1 MRTLKFMAKIKKL
14 DRHVADLIAAGEV
27 VERPA
32 SAVKELIENSI
43 DAGAGSVTVE
53 IRRGG
58 MEYIRVTDD
67 GGGIL
72 PEDVETAFLRHATS
86 KLYDSRGLEAIK
98 TLGFR
103 GEALAAISA
112 VSHVELMTC
121 VPGEDEGRRVLCDGG
136 SVVSN
141 DPAGCPAGTTI
152 IVRDLFFNTPA
163 RLKFMKSDK
172 SEGAAVSAAVLREA
186 LSHPEVS
193 VRYVKDG
200 KEEFHTPGDG
210 SLQSCIY
217 SLFGREFAGELL
229 KAECSYEGI
238 SVSGYVSSPAYS
250 RGNRN
255 WQYFFVN
262 GRYVKSQKLQAA
274 LEQAYKNSLFTGKFP
289 ACILY
294 INMSYGAVDVNVHP
308 TKTEVKFADENGVF
322 HSVYDCVLSA
332 LGRETPGLDVG
343 VSKSTERLFEKAA
356 PPPETQNGAPA
367 PRNYGG
373 DRPSRP
379 QIPLYSEKRSSDYGI
394 LRDVAPSLRG
404 KRDAFSTGLQRTSAP
419 PANGGHKEEPRPAKA
434 PFLSGVDARLP
445 EEQMVVDGVQKMP
458 FRIIGEA
465 MNTYIIAQRGNS
477 LWLIDKHAAHERMNF
492 DRMRA
497 QEKETMV
504 QPLLLPLVCRFS
516 TEEASILEE
525 NGRLLEQLGFQVEDL
540 GMGNVAIRQIPAQ
553 IDETQ
558 AESVLSDVCAALKRG
573 DRRPD
578 TEAVTDEIY
587 HTMACKAAVKAGMKT
602 TPEEMAAI
610 AEKVFSGEIRYC
622 PHGRPVAVELT
633 KSALDRLFKRI

>member
-1 MRTLKFMAKIKKL
+1 MAKIKKL
-14 DRHVADLIAAGEV
+14 DQHVADLIAAGEV

-32 SAVKELIENSI
+32 SAVKELMENSI
-43 DAGAGSVTVE
+43 DAGAGSITVE

-67 GGGIL
+67 GSGIL

-121 VPGEDEGRRVLCDGG
+121 VPGETEGRRVLCDGG
-136 SVVSN
+136 NVVSN
-141 DPAGCPAGTTI
+141 DPAGCPGGTTI

-210 SLQSCIY
+210 NLQSLIY
-217 SLFGREFAGELL
+217 SLFGREFSGELL
-229 KAECSYEGI
+229 KAECSYDGI
-238 SVSGYVSSPAYS
+238 SVCGYVSSPAYS
-250 RGNRN
+250 RGNRG

-274 LEQAYKNSLFTGKFP
+274 LEQAYKNTLFTGKFP

-294 INMSYGAVDVNVHP
+294 ITISYGAVDVNVHP
-308 TKTEVKFADENGVF
+308 TKTEVKFADENSVF

-332 LGRETPGLDVG
+332 LERETPGLNVEI
-343 VSKSTERLFEKAA
+343 SRSTERLFEKAA
-356 PPPETQNGAPA
+356 PVMPENRGHAPVGS
-367 PRNYGG
+367 GG

-379 QIPLYSEKRSSDYGI
+379 RLPLYSEKRSSEYGI
-394 LRDVAPSLRG
+394 LRDSAPSFFG
-404 KRDAFSTGLQRTSAP
+404 KRDTAPAF
-419 PANGGHKEEPRPAKA
+419 RPAAEPVPETPGREAVKGGSDRKEM
-434 PFLSGVDARLP
+434 PGSDSLLP
-445 EEQMVVDGVQKMP
+445 EEQTVMEGVQKTP

-465 MNTYIIAQRGNS
+465 METYIIAQRGNS
-477 LWLIDKHAAHERMNF
+477 LWLIDKHAAHERMHF
-492 DRMRA
+492 DRMRG
-497 QEKETMV
+497 QKKETV
-504 QPLLLPLVCRFS
+504 IQPLLLPLVCRFS
-516 TEEASILEE
+516 PEEAAIIEE
-525 NGRLLEQLGFQVEDL
+525 NGPLLERLGFKAESL

-558 AESVLSDVCAALKRG
+558 AESVISDICAAVKRG
-573 DRRPD
+573 DRQPD

-587 HTMACKAAVKAGMKT
+587 HTMACKAAIKAGMKT
-602 TPEEMAAI
+602 TPQEMEII

-622 PHGRPVAVELT
+622 PHGRPAAVELT